1 MGFIKG
7 QSGNP
12 AGRRPGSKNKV
23 GALLRQRIED
33 FLSDQFDIIT
43 SDFKDM
49 QPQDRQKLFIALL
62 PYCIGKK
69 QDLNID
75 SQLGQLSDTQLDIIL
90 NTIEQTDDTK

>member
-75 SQLGQLSDTQLDIIL
+75 SQLGQLSVHSWTSF
-90 NTIEQTDDTK
+90 